1 MVAGVET
8 EILEPRWARGSTVL
22 LALGPYPDSM
32 RRVIAAV
39 LLVVVSC
46 AGCKMSGA
54 TQQEDKTQQR
64 FNCAAANLA
73 GANGGA
79 STTIQC

>member
-1 MVAGVET
+1 
-8 EILEPRWARGSTVL
+8 
-22 LALGPYPDSM
+22 M
-32 RRVIAAV
+32 RRVVAV
-39 LLVVVSC
+39 VCLVVVLC
-46 AGCKMSGA
+46 AGCKVSGA

-73 GANGGA
+73 GAGGGV